1 MRETL
6 RPATT
11 GPGAPLRQYEYLEI
25 TVSAGESVP
34 TAYQRL
40 REHAEYGKWEL
51 ARSTLYMGGHRKYVM
66 RRKVLRVQRTLDIF

>member
-6 RPATT
+6 KPASTS
-11 GPGAPLRQYEYLEI
+11 PGAPLRQYEYLEI

-51 ARSTLYMGGHRKYVM
+51 HRVVHLYSGARKHWLRRRVM
-66 RRKVLRVQRTLDIF
+66 RVERTL

>member
-6 RPATT
+6 KPAAT

-51 ARSTLYMGGHRKYVM
+51 ERSKLYVGGG
-66 RRKVLRVQRTLDIF
+66 RRFWLRRRVLQVQRTV